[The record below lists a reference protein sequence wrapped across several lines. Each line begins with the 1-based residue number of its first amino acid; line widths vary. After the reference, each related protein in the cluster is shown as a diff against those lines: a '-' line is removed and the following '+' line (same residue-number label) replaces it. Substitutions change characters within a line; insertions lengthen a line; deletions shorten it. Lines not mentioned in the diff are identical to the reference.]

1 MKKAFLVVTFVFA
14 YVFTAFA
21 GEDIF
26 YYQGKFSDAV
36 DQFKAGVKDSVEFDK
51 VVGQLDLLQ
60 AWLAREDSIKKKE
73 PLLGDI
79 RAVKAFLGELSP
91 SKESFSLTLDQ
102 KKIAM
107 GLLEVNQTLYD
118 DTTFCLPIYEVI
130 LWDSAYTAY
139 MVENT
144 LDTVL
149 YTYKIDFNLQKNYSS
164 VTGFV
169 EAGVS
174 RKSSR
179 GVFGSF
185 GHITSMAFTQ
195 VKCDTTIQAVRYI
208 QPEVIQPKI
217 EEYPEPDYLSPQQ
230 KKALKVKQKK
240 ELKKLKAKR
249 KKEAKKEKERQKKEK
264 MKERIEAK
272 KAMQMQQEERK
283 KAAAEKGESKKEK

>member
-1 MKKAFLVVTFVFA
+1 MKKAFLVITFVFA

-21 GEDIF
+21 GEDVF
-26 YYQGKFSDAV
+26 YYQGKFSDVV
-36 DQFKAGVKDSVEFDK
+36 DQFKAGIKDSVEFDK

-60 AWLAREDSIKKKE
+60 AWLAREDSITKKE

-91 SKESFSLTLDQ
+91 SKESFLLTLDQ

-107 GLLEVNQTLYD
+107 GLLEIDQTLYD

-139 MVENT
+139 MVENN

-149 YTYKIDFNLQKNYSS
+149 YTYKLDFNLQKNYSS

-169 EAGVS
+169 DAGVS

-179 GVFGSF
+179 GVFGAF
-185 GHITSMAFTQ
+185 GHVTSMAFTP
-195 VKCDTTIQAVRYI
+195 VRCDTTIQAIRYI

-217 EEYPEPDYLSPQQ
+217 EEYPEPDYLTPEQ
-230 KKALKVKQKK
+230 KKALKKKQKK
-240 ELKKLKAKR
+240 QLKKLKAKR
-249 KKEAKKEKERQKKEK
+249 KKEAKREKERKKKERMKERAAAKKAAMKEKE
-264 MKERIEAK
+264 AK
-272 KAMQMQQEERK
+272 R
-283 KAAAEKGESKKEK
+283 KAAAEARKAAKKK